1 MPVFEYSSNYEKQN
15 RLNSA
20 VLSKLS
26 LTLLDLMCSVHKI
39 LIHIGKYGRCGAV
52 RLKELGFV
60 PWTKMKEGQSIEG
73 NYCTVLQLSL
83 K

>member
-1 MPVFEYSSNYEKQN
+1 MGGV
-15 RLNSA
+15 
-20 VLSKLS
+20 
-26 LTLLDLMCSVHKI
+26 
-39 LIHIGKYGRCGAV
+39 GAV
-52 RLKELGFV
+52 RLKEPGFV